1 MAPNANADIVT
12 VEEELSENKITTVE
26 KGLKPKKVEED
37 ALPHQDHGYAWVVVF
52 GKYCYF

>member
-26 KGLKPKKVEED
+26 KGLKPKKVEEECI
-37 ALPHQDHGYAWVVVF
+37 AASRSWICLGCGIW
-52 GKYCYF
+52 